1 MGSFIKLFNI
11 LINTIFIYSY
21 SLIRRDTTMARL
33 LMAIV
38 AVFFFCHS
46 TKIIVNFYEAF
57 QVGVWFICGVVQFG
71 ATTPRPVFTIYFQF
85 VTHGQLP
92 SPPLWVLILVRIN
105 HLLLAINSAVNIVIY
120 SFKVFFIQSFHGI
133 RYIQLIIIIILGFQ
147 IPHGVIFCI

>member
-1 MGSFIKLFNI
+1 M
-11 LINTIFIYSY
+11 
-21 SLIRRDTTMARL
+21 IRRDTTMARL

-120 SFKVFFIQSFHGI
+120 SFKVLFIQSFHGI